1 MIPKSK
7 FKTILWELASYNPFF
22 VNYCKTSYNN
32 FSSIGLLF
40 FIQILIAF
48 FSGYVSMS
56 LFFDNIF
63 ISLLVGI
70 CYSTLFYFYIKKTT
84 FFISVNTEKIRI
96 QIVFLLSILVSAV
109 FTLPFLIKLFIIQI
123 EYSFLIKNGL
133 LNLTI
138 YNKIWKLPY
147 GLFQAWLNKDNGS
160 LIVIISISFYFFMLF
175 ILQYPFTL
183 IFKNFNSIYYKLS
196 NLYEEEFSK

>member
-1 MIPKSK
+1 MSTKSK
-7 FKTILWELASYNPFF
+7 IKTFLWKLSNYNPFF

-48 FSGYVSMS
+48 FSGFVTIS
-56 LFFDNIF
+56 LFFDNLLIRLLIG
-63 ISLLVGI
+63 IS
-70 CYSTLFYFYIKKTT
+70 YSTLFYFYIKKTT
-84 FFISVNTEKIRI
+84 FFISVNPEKIRI

-109 FTLPFLIKLFIIQI
+109 FTLPFLIKIFILQI
-123 EYSFLIKNGL
+123 EYSFLINNGL

-160 LIVIISISFYFFMLF
+160 LIVIISVSFLFFYAFYFT
-175 ILQYPFTL
+175 I
-183 IFKNFNSIYYKLS
+183 SIYI
-196 NLYEEEFSK
+196 NI

>member
-1 MIPKSK
+1 MSTKSK
-7 FKTILWELASYNPFF
+7 IKTILWKLANYNPFF

-48 FSGYVSMS
+48 FSGFVTIS

-63 ISLLVGI
+63 IGLLIGI
-70 CYSTLFYFYIKKTT
+70 SYSTLFYFYIKKTT
-84 FFISVNTEKIRI
+84 FFISVNPEKIRI
-96 QIVFLLSILVSAV
+96 QIVFLLSIIVSAV

-123 EYSFLIKNGL
+123 EYSVLINDGI
-133 LNLTI
+133 LNLKI

-147 GLFQAWLNKDNGS
+147 GLFKAWLNKENGS
-160 LIVIISISFYFFMLF
+160 LIIMISIAFYFFMLF

-183 IFKNFNSIYYKLS
+183 ISKNFNSIYYKLS
-196 NLYEEEFSK
+196 NLYEEFSK

>member
-1 MIPKSK
+1 MSTESK
-7 FKTILWELASYNPFF
+7 IKTILWKLANYNPFF

-63 ISLLVGI
+63 INLSVGI
-70 CYSTLFYFYIKKTT
+70 FYSTLFYFYIKKTT
-84 FFISVNTEKIRI
+84 FFISVNPEKIRI

-109 FTLPFLIKLFIIQI
+109 FTLPFIIKIFILQI
-123 EYSFLIKNGL
+123 EYSFLINNGL

-147 GLFQAWLNKDNGS
+147 GLFQVWINKDNGS
-160 LIVIISISFYFFMLF
+160 LIVIISVSFYFFMLF
-175 ILQYPFTL
+175 ILQYPFIL
-183 IFKNFNSIYYKLS
+183 ISKNFNSIYYKLS